1 MTGKKGKLNNNKK
14 HVGFFPRMWSS
25 ENAVNYLD
33 FTGFLDFSIKNE
45 FKGQDQLIELV
56 NQFKSSV
63 DSNDITSEEYHQFLS
78 TYGSY
83 LDIDKPSLIANLKY
97 FLLFQ
102 VNKMYVR
109 YFLWNFAGRQN
120 DIQWRGYRK
129 W

>member
-1 MTGKKGKLNNNKK
+1 
-14 HVGFFPRMWSS
+14 MWSS

-45 FKGQDQLIELV
+45 FKDQDQLIELV

-83 LDIDKPSLIANLKY
+83 LDIINLFNCQLKI
-97 FLLFQ
+97 FFIVSGEQ
-102 VNKMYVR
+102 NVR
-109 YFLWNFAGRQN
+109 
-120 DIQWRGYRK
+120 
-129 W
+129 